1 MKGWGKGMSDF
12 LGDEH
17 RALQARFGTEK
28 IAKVIEE
35 AAMKDR
41 VGGADRAFIESRDM
55 FFLASVNADGQPT
68 SSYKGGDPGF
78 IRVLDD
84 KTIVFPSYDGNS
96 MYYSMGN
103 IANNAKLG
111 LLFIDFET
119 PHRLRLEGSA
129 TLDDDPALL
138 ASYPEA
144 QLVVRVA
151 VARVWVN
158 CPRYVH
164 RYQRLETSR
173 YVPREGEP
181 APLAAWKR
189 IDDMQGALPERDRN
203 RVEAAGGLISGQEY
217 RDKLL
222 KGET

>member
-1 MKGWGKGMSDF
+1 MSDF

-17 RALQARFGTEK
+17 RALQARFGTEN
-28 IAKVIEE
+28 IAKVIENV
-35 AAMKDR
+35 AMKDR
-41 VGGADRAFIESRDM
+41 VGGVDKAFIESRDM
-55 FFLASVNADGQPT
+55 FFLASVNGDGQPT

-78 IRVLDD
+78 VRVLDD
-84 KTIVFPSYDGNS
+84 KTIVFPSYDGNG

-119 PHRLRLEGSA
+119 PHRLRLEGTA
-129 TLDDDPALL
+129 KLDDDPALL
-138 ASYPEA
+138 ASYAEA

-164 RYQRLETSR
+164 RYQRVETSR
-173 YVPREGEP
+173 YVPRDGVP
-181 APLAAWKR
+181 APLATWKR
-189 IDDMQGALPERDRN
+189 IDEMQDALPEHDRDR
-203 RVEAAGGLISGQEY
+203 VEKAGGLITGQEY

>member
-1 MKGWGKGMSDF
+1 MSGF
-12 LGDEH
+12 LGDDH

-28 IAKVIEE
+28 LSKMIEDV
-35 AAMKDR
+35 AVKDR
-41 VGGADRAFIESRDM
+41 VGGADKAFIESRDM
-55 FFLASVNADGQPT
+55 FFLASVSADGQPT
-68 SSYKGGDPGF
+68 ASYKGGDPGF
-78 IRVLDD
+78 VRVLDEH
-84 KTIVFPSYDGNS
+84 TVVFPSYDGNG

-129 TLDDDPALL
+129 ALDDDPALL

-144 QLVVRVA
+144 QLLVRIA

-164 RYQRLETSR
+164 RYQRIEASR
-173 YVPREGEP
+173 YVPRQGQP

-189 IDDMQGALPERDRN
+189 IDEMQAALPARDRDQ
-203 RVEAAGGLISGQEY
+203 VEAAGGLISGQEY

>member
-1 MKGWGKGMSDF
+1 MVEF
-12 LGDEH
+12 LGSTH
-17 RALQARFGTEK
+17 RILQDRFGTQ
-28 IAKVIEE
+28 AL
-35 AAMKDR
+35 
-41 VGGADRAFIESRDM
+41 ADRIEQVAVHDKVGTAEKAFIEGRDM
-55 FFLASVNADGQPT
+55 FFLASVTADGQPT
-68 SSYKGGDPGF
+68 VSYKGGDPGF
-78 IRVLDD
+78 VRVLSEGEV
-84 KTIVFPSYDGNS
+84 VFPSYDGNG